1 LPPSTTA
8 SNDETGCV
16 ASSSLAFNLADLVS
30 QWVVPPLVS
39 LWTGQH
45 FDWDSMFED
54 ETIVSKMINP
64 EDNDLASMAVGSLA
78 PCVSAPWWEEVG
90 RARR

>member
-1 LPPSTTA
+1 
-8 SNDETGCV
+8 
-16 ASSSLAFNLADLVS
+16 
-30 QWVVPPLVS
+30 
-39 LWTGQH
+39 
-45 FDWDSMFED
+45 MFED

-64 EDNDLASMAVGSLA
+64 EDNDLASMAVGALA